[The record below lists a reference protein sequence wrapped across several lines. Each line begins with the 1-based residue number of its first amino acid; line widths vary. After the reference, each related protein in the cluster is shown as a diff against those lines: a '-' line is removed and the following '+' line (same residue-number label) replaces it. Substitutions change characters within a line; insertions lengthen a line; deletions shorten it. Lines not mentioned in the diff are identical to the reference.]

1 MVIKK
6 EDNVNITQRKYLKI
20 IKGSIIALILT
31 IIMLTIYAALLA
43 NTNISENT
51 MLPVLIGITGVS
63 ILIGS
68 AIISTNIKKNG
79 IINGA
84 LVGLI
89 YIFSLYILSS
99 ILTGIFILNINSIIL
114 IIVCIFTGIIG
125 GIVGVNMK

>member
-1 MVIKK
+1 MLIKK
-6 EDNVNITQRKYLKI
+6 EENVNTTQKKSLKI

-89 YIFSLYILSS
+89 YILSLYILSS

-114 IIVCIFTGIIG
+114 IIVCILTGMIG

>member
-6 EDNVNITQRKYLKI
+6 EENVNTTQKKSLKI

-51 MLPVLIGITGVS
+51 MVPVLIGITGVS
-63 ILIGS
+63 ILFGS
-68 AIISTNIKKNG
+68 SIISTNIKKNG

-89 YIFSLYILSS
+89 YILSIYLLSS
-99 ILTGIFILNINSIIL
+99 ILTGIFLLNINSIIL
-114 IIVCIFTGIIG
+114 IIVCILTGMIG

>member
-99 ILTGIFILNINSIIL
+99 
-114 IIVCIFTGIIG
+114 
-125 GIVGVNMK
+125 

>member
-6 EDNVNITQRKYLKI
+6 EENVNTTQKKSLKI

-51 MLPVLIGITGVS
+51 MVPVLIGITGVS
-63 ILIGS
+63 IVFGS
-68 AIISTNIKKNG
+68 SIISTNIKKNG

-89 YIFSLYILSS
+89 YILSIYLLSS
-99 ILTGIFILNINSIIL
+99 ILTGIFLLNINSIIL
-114 IIVCIFTGIIG
+114 IIVCILTGMIG

>member
-89 YIFSLYILSS
+89 YILSLYILSS

>member
-1 MVIKK
+1 MLIKK
-6 EDNVNITQRKYLKI
+6 EENVNKKKKKSLKI

-51 MLPVLIGITGVS
+51 MVPVLIGITGVS

-68 AIISTNIKKNG
+68 SIISTNIKKNG

-89 YIFSLYILSS
+89 YILSIYLLSS
-99 ILTGIFILNINSIIL
+99 ILTGIFLLNINSIIL
-114 IIVCIFTGIIG
+114 IIVCILTGMIG